1 MTEKFEL
8 RRREDA
14 KKKWEIMTMSMAY
27 LFPHQKAYVRDKQ
40 DIISEKRRKAQEEKV
55 SNFESTS
62 TQEEVD
68 VPIAVLTN
76 DA

>member
-1 MTEKFEL
+1 
-8 RRREDA
+8 
-14 KKKWEIMTMSMAY
+14 MSMAY